1 MTTRVRKAR
10 RASVLSCGHYVLT
23 GQKIVSR
30 DRGPWTCL
38 PCALAALETQAEQEA
53 AHNKAR
59 IEAGVTFAGHKPPDW
74 RRR

>member
-1 MTTRVRKAR
+1 MNTRIRKAR
-10 RASVLSCGHYVLT
+10 RSSRLSCGHYVTT

-38 PCALAALETQAEQEA
+38 PCALAALQDQAAQEA
-53 AHNKAR
+53 AQNKRA
-59 IEAGVTFAGHKPPDW
+59 IDAGVTFAGHKPSGW